1 MHDAVKPCENGET
14 RTDGIIG
21 TTMEAG
27 EINIATYFCV
37 QCMTQQEHDSSG
49 MLDGLCL
56 LLFVFDGWLIT
67 ADHFTVSVLDCEVAY
82 PTSRQFR
89 IRNL

>member
-1 MHDAVKPCENGET
+1 MHDST
-14 RTDGIIG
+14 
-21 TTMEAG
+21 
-27 EINIATYFCV
+27 
-37 QCMTQQEHDSSG
+37 EHDSSE